1 MTPKKAVNIAK
12 LSFEEAYQRLEQVIS
27 ALEAGELDLDHSIAL
42 YEEGMQLAE
51 ICENK
56 LDDAQ
61 LQVTKLLS
69 RADSAPDEG
78 DDADGASGSADKTDP
93 PAAAPDEGAPSKGG
107 GSRQTSYLT
116 FVS

>member
-1 MTPKKAVNIAK
+1 MTPKKAASIAS
-12 LSFEEAYQRLEQVIS
+12 LSFEDAYQRLEQVIS

-51 ICENK
+51 ICEHK

-69 RADSAPDEG
+69 RAETPRDEG
-78 DDADGASGSADKTDP
+78 EGADGADETRTRDDAP
-93 PAAAPDEGAPSKGG
+93 PDETNAGSPAKGSTG
-107 GSRQTSYLT
+107 RQTSYLT

>member
-1 MTPKKAVNIAK
+1 MTPKKAVNIAT

-27 ALEAGELDLDHSIAL
+27 ALEAGELDLDRSIAL

-51 ICENK
+51 ICETK

-69 RADSAPDEG
+69 RAENARADD
-78 DDADGASGSADKTDP
+78 DDAGGASGSADKTDP
-93 PAAAPDEGAPSKGG
+93 PAAAPDGGSSSKDGA
-107 GSRQTSYLT
+107 SRQTSYLT
-116 FVS
+116 FCS